1 VTAVTY
7 ETMRHFADSW
17 GLAFLFAVFL
27 VAVGWALR
35 PGASFRDQAEIPF
48 KHDDHEDR
56 QNG

>member
-1 VTAVTY
+1 MAMSY

-17 GLAFLFAVFL
+17 GLLFLFAVFL

-35 PGASFRDQAEIPF
+35 PGVSFRDQAEIPF
-48 KHDDHEDR
+48 KHDEHEDR